1 MILVLLFFFKLS
13 FKDLTGSPF
22 QSQILCLAFKKVNSF
37 KQPRIHAFPKTD
49 AVISQGSLLTGSQ
62 IALSSHHLALAMPL
76 SLKHNYPFF
85 LSLSFFF
92 FFQILPIFQEQIL
105 SSLFFNTVCET
116 LMSLSFESR

>member
-92 FFQILPIFQEQIL
+92 FSNSTNLSRTNFILP
-105 SSLFFNTVCET
+105 LF
-116 LMSLSFESR
+116 